1 MKNIEIFKALSGL
14 VFAKAYDNFPLKISI
29 CPSELALELG
39 DEYWEESQRQ
49 ISENHSEYVR
59 NRSPAGLAKPTIQWL
74 ADTGFLSYEKYDGS
88 RFCGVCLTAKGLE
101 SIESDESRGK
111 QLLDAVTNLAKD
123 ELKEQA
129 RLQLTKAFTGAMS
142 WSIKNAPTIINSLSR
157 FSSN

>member
-14 VFAKAYDNFPLKISI
+14 AFAKAYDSFPLKISI
-29 CPSELALELG
+29 SPSELALELD

-49 ISENHSEYVR
+49 ISGSHYEYVR

-74 ADTGFLSYEKYDGS
+74 ADAGFLSYEKYDGS
-88 RFCGVCLTAKGLE
+88 SFCGVCLTTKGLE

-111 QLLDAVTNLAKD
+111 LLLDAVTNLAKD

-129 RLQLTKAFTGAMS
+129 RHQLTKELA
-142 WSIKNAPTIINSLSR
+142 
-157 FSSN
+157 